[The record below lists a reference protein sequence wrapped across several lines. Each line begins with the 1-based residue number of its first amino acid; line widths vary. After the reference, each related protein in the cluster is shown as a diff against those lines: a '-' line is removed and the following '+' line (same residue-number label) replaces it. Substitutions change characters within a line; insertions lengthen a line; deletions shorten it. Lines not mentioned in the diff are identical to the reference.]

1 MSHNTKEFNNNSIV
15 SCLLTDKTT
24 NEQMSSEFTCND
36 VAINYTI
43 MMGVTTSGKKA
54 IGVVKRIIPGV
65 CFEIEQNTSQI
76 SMLWSDLMI
85 NPVTAKKHIKN
96 YVEPSIEPV
105 IIKYDSTGIPLPP
118 SEALKLRRTDSGAD
132 YGYYGYPDCDFWS
145 KEGITPLFVATD
157 SDYSNYRIPKPPTK
171 MREIL
176 LECKENA
183 EKQGGEYLKA
193 WQRQMDAIN
202 SLFI

>member
-24 NEQMSSEFTCND
+24 NEQMSSEFSND

-96 YVEPSIEPV
+96 Y
-105 IIKYDSTGIPLPP
+105 
-118 SEALKLRRTDSGAD
+118 
-132 YGYYGYPDCDFWS
+132 
-145 KEGITPLFVATD
+145 
-157 SDYSNYRIPKPPTK
+157 
-171 MREIL
+171 
-176 LECKENA
+176 
-183 EKQGGEYLKA
+183 
-193 WQRQMDAIN
+193 
-202 SLFI
+202 